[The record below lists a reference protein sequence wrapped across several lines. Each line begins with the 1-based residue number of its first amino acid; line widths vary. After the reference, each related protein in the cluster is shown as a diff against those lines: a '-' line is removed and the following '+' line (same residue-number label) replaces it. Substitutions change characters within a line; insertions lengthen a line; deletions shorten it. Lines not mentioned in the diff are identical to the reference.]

1 VKPCV
6 GTWVIAAARMA
17 VSVGL
22 KGAGGGEE
30 GV

>member
-1 VKPCV
+1 M

-17 VSVGL
+17 VSAGL